1 MGEIKRE
8 VRQLK
13 EGVPYTPG
21 PDEYVITDE
30 HSISDIVRFAASF
43 SDMEEVLAIAQMEL
57 GKCSCSPDL
66 NEDCSSKDC
75 IGGTNITH

>member
-8 VRQLK
+8 VQQLK

-30 HSISDIVRFAASF
+30 HSISDIARS
-43 SDMEEVLAIAQMEL
+43 
-57 GKCSCSPDL
+57 
-66 NEDCSSKDC
+66 
-75 IGGTNITH
+75 